1 MGPGQSRFVT
11 ARTLAL
17 VRDLELAARAVTEG
31 MLVGRHPSRRIGAGL
46 EFSQFRSYQ
55 PGDDLRRVDW
65 KLLARSDRL
74 FVREAESETSVTVRL
89 LVDATGSM
97 AHEEDGVV
105 KCDYARYLAAALALL
120 ADRQGDALGLYL
132 VRDGA
137 VRVVRPRR
145 DPRQL
150 ARVLHAL
157 EQAEP
162 SGAWPEWPLLE
173 RAFAP
178 DGPGGITVVLSD
190 LFDVSDADTGGPLA
204 SALRH
209 LATAR
214 HELACFQVLGSREHR
229 LGYDGPVTLVDLET
243 GRQVDLDAESARTLA
258 PARLE
263 AMLADLRATLA
274 ERGIALES
282 CHLDEPFEAP
292 LRRYLALRERRP

>member
-65 KLLARSDRL
+65 KLVARSDRL

-89 LVDATGSM
+89 LVDATASM
-97 AHEEDGVV
+97 AHREDDVA
-105 KCDYARYLAAALALL
+105 KFDYVRFLAAAVALL

-132 VRDGA
+132 LHDGT
-137 VRVVRPRR
+137 VEVIRPRR
-145 DPRQL
+145 DVRQL

-162 SGAWPEWPLLE
+162 RGRWPAWEALE
-173 RAFAP
+173 RALAP
-178 DGPGGITVVLSD
+178 DGPGGITLVLSD
-190 LFDVSDADTGGPLA
+190 LFDDPGHPATAIGT
-204 SALRH
+204 ALRR

-214 HELACFQVLGSREHR
+214 HELACFQVLGAREHR
-229 LGYDGPVTLVDLET
+229 AGYDGPVTLEDLET

-263 AMLADLRATLA
+263 ALLAGQRRELA
-274 ERGIALES
+274 GLGVALEV